1 MNEDNSEALNTLI
14 SSIQEKM
21 GTENTNNN
29 TNNSINNT
37 TPDFSSLLNVLNNTN
52 NNSNTDE
59 SNNSNSGFNI
69 DPSILLKI
77 QQIMGAMN
85 NKNPQKDLLLS
96 LKPFLRQSRQDKMND
111 YLTILSVISII
122 ESLSNKGS
130 D

>member
-21 GTENTNNN
+21 NTESTNNN
-29 TNNSINNT
+29 LNSNT

-52 NNSNTDE
+52 NNNNNTDE
-59 SNNSNSGFNI
+59 SNNSSSGFSI

>member
-21 GTENTNNN
+21 NTEPQNNN
-29 TNNSINNT
+29 SNSNT

-52 NNSNTDE
+52 NNNNNNTDE

-69 DPSILLKI
+69 DPSIILKI

>member
-21 GTENTNNN
+21 NTENANNN
-29 TNNSINNT
+29 SNNTT

-52 NNSNTDE
+52 NTNNNNNDE
-59 SNNSNSGFNI
+59 NNNSNSGFNI
-69 DPSILLKI
+69 DPSIFLKL
-77 QQIMGAMN
+77 QQIMSAMN